1 MNKTILEI
9 KEEQKSL
16 GKGIRD
22 LKKERKGNGS
32 DWQLQCNI
40 ETKSTEFRHRHIARC
55 ELRGRTREQIER
67 HTKNP
72 PNETRITLYKEEYV
86 ERIQEGS

>member
-32 DWQLQCNI
+32 NWGHDC
-40 ETKSTEFRHRHIARC
+40 
-55 ELRGRTREQIER
+55 
-67 HTKNP
+67 
-72 PNETRITLYKEEYV
+72 
-86 ERIQEGS
+86 